1 MKGAYCLL
9 FFLDRDRR
17 IRVGALGAIDFPR
30 GIYAY
35 VGSAQSGVRKRVD
48 RHVRREKKTR
58 WHIDYLLEHAE
69 IISSI
74 VVSTERKDDE
84 CEITAALLQLEGSEV
99 VAPGFGSS
107 DCGCSSHLIFFG
119 DEDLERVAEDV
130 AMSVGLLPCAYP
142 KSV

>member
-1 MKGAYCLL
+1 MKGVYCLL

-35 VGSAQSGVRKRVD
+35 VGSAQSGVGKRVG
-48 RHVRREKKTR
+48 RHTRREKKMR
-58 WHIDYLLEHAE
+58 WHIDYLLECAE
-69 IISSI
+69 IVSSI
-74 VVSTERKDDE
+74 VVPTERKEDE
-84 CEITAALLQLEGSEV
+84 CEITTALLQLEGSKV

-107 DCGCSSHLIFFG
+107 DCVCTSHLIFFG

-130 AMSVGLLPCAYP
+130 AMSVSLLPCAYP
-142 KSV
+142 RSV